1 MMSFLGEG
9 SETSIDL
16 NQNAFLL
23 IHGWTVTPL
32 LLESL
37 PLLSQ
42 LSSDARC
49 TAAQLAEKSGANA
62 GPLQVA
68 LRSWSALG
76 VLKLEPGTIEA
87 DVAYS
92 LDAESNWKALAEVLQ
107 AEKEKILEI
116 YSKAQPPFKIPSE
129 ASQLCLDLW
138 RHLAGLSSRSSLL
151 FLQGV
156 ALAPLLTSMTYH
168 ARWNEEGLDL
178 GRDKAF
184 STFDFSSLDVSA
196 LKTMGDIFQALGIGK
211 VDSSGQTEVWPHGY
225 LGLQRVY
232 SYYVPTSYAPLLG
245 HFHHVLFDNASWG
258 FNGDVEDEDDEI
270 HVHRT
275 LNVVGSGAQHGTLFK
290 DLLQHVHQ
298 VFADDKFDEQP
309 QFVIDTGCGDGHL
322 LQCIYEHVKNHTPRG
337 KVLDSHPLTMVGV
350 DFNEKARIATA
361 CNLDA
366 HAVPHRVVSGD
377 IGKPS
382 ALMAQLKR
390 KKVNT
395 KKALHVRS
403 FLDHDR
409 PYIPAK
415 TPIPSDSALAAF
427 VRNQLADFV
436 HLDKEGTPIG
446 ALELFA
452 SLVEHMAR
460 WAEAVEDSFGLCM
473 LEVMQLDL
481 PSTRRFM
488 NDCVSFHFDIVQSL
502 SRQYMVSA
510 VSFAMSCA
518 MAGLFP
524 SDCRSV
530 QTYPE
535 TGGYCRMMN
544 QHLVRKAF
552 RLRLAERSDLPALLA
567 LEEKAWQQ
575 LAASEEVLRQ
585 RLDTSRE
592 GNFLLE
598 LEGEVAAVLY
608 TQRIRSVEDVASQ
621 KFLTVSESHDPCGGI
636 LQLIALS
643 SDPQIAHGMGLG
655 AELRSFALLLA
666 KLDPSIDL
674 VIGVT
679 RCSEFEGSDL
689 AKYVADHQ
697 AGGQTDKTLSFHTG
711 YGAEILRLVPDF
723 RPEDLQN
730 QGTGVLIQ
738 YDVNSWTPLLPDS
751 YGSHG
756 SHGSADPPPAP
767 AMAKGALQ
775 ALREVLEEM
784 QHPLEDEKLELGFF
798 VLGLD
803 SLELSRVRSRMSDW
817 AGRPLPATF
826 LFDFPSVSEAAAEL
840 EKMKGTVSQHRTA
853 LEAIKEIFLDL
864 KCPLSEEQSLQGFL
878 QLGIDSL
885 ELVRIK
891 NRLSKWLGRDLPAT
905 FLLDFPSVAELA
917 TELDRRAGSAGSATN
932 GKANGVTNGATN
944 GGYHGTKGKEE
955 VKLVVE
961 KELLIQVQQK
971 LKEKYSSAQHQ
982 RKISGI
988 MEKSAASKSSY
999 MKALEP
1005 LRMEVEGSVLF
1016 SLGIIDDLQPKSV
1029 ETGRKDVEK
1038 SLKKFRSLPE
1048 VSDCE
1053 QEVLK
1058 VLHLQEAT

>member
-68 LRSWSALG
+68 LRSWGALG

-211 VDSSGQTEVWPHGY
+211 VDSSGQTEVWPQGY

-245 HFHHVLFDNASWG
+245 HFHHVLFDDASWG

-415 TPIPSDSALAAF
+415 MPIPSDSALAAF

-473 LEVMQLDL
+473 LEVMQLNL

-751 YGSHG
+751 HGSHG
-756 SHGSADPPPAP
+756 SNGSADPPPAP

-803 SLELSRVRSRMSDW
+803 SLELSRVRSRMSEW

-840 EKMKGTVSQHRTA
+840 EKMKGTVSQHGTA

-891 NRLSKWLGRDLPAT
+891 NRLSKWLGHDLPAT

-917 TELDRRAGSAGSATN
+917 TELDRRAGAATN
-932 GKANGVTNGATN
+932 GKTNGVTNGATN

>member
-1 MMSFLGEG
+1 
-9 SETSIDL
+9 
-16 NQNAFLL
+16 
-23 IHGWTVTPL
+23 
-32 LLESL
+32 
-37 PLLSQ
+37 
-42 LSSDARC
+42 
-49 TAAQLAEKSGANA
+49 
-62 GPLQVA
+62 
-68 LRSWSALG
+68 
-76 VLKLEPGTIEA
+76 
-87 DVAYS
+87 
-92 LDAESNWKALAEVLQ
+92 
-107 AEKEKILEI
+107 
-116 YSKAQPPFKIPSE
+116 
-129 ASQLCLDLW
+129 
-138 RHLAGLSSRSSLL
+138 
-151 FLQGV
+151 
-156 ALAPLLTSMTYH
+156 
-168 ARWNEEGLDL
+168 
-178 GRDKAF
+178 
-184 STFDFSSLDVSA
+184 
-196 LKTMGDIFQALGIGK
+196 
-211 VDSSGQTEVWPHGY
+211 
-225 LGLQRVY
+225 
-232 SYYVPTSYAPLLG
+232 
-245 HFHHVLFDNASWG
+245 
-258 FNGDVEDEDDEI
+258 
-270 HVHRT
+270 
-275 LNVVGSGAQHGTLFK
+275 
-290 DLLQHVHQ
+290 
-298 VFADDKFDEQP
+298 
-309 QFVIDTGCGDGHL
+309 
-322 LQCIYEHVKNHTPRG
+322 
-337 KVLDSHPLTMVGV
+337 
-350 DFNEKARIATA
+350 
-361 CNLDA
+361 
-366 HAVPHRVVSGD
+366 
-377 IGKPS
+377 
-382 ALMAQLKR
+382 
-390 KKVNT
+390 
-395 KKALHVRS
+395 
-403 FLDHDR
+403 
-409 PYIPAK
+409 
-415 TPIPSDSALAAF
+415 
-427 VRNQLADFV
+427 
-436 HLDKEGTPIG
+436 
-446 ALELFA
+446 
-452 SLVEHMAR
+452 
-460 WAEAVEDSFGLCM
+460 
-473 LEVMQLDL
+473 
-481 PSTRRFM
+481 
-488 NDCVSFHFDIVQSL
+488 
-502 SRQYMVSA
+502 
-510 VSFAMSCA
+510 
-518 MAGLFP
+518 
-524 SDCRSV
+524 
-530 QTYPE
+530 
-535 TGGYCRMMN
+535 MMN

-751 YGSHG
+751 HGSHG
-756 SHGSADPPPAP
+756 SNGSADPPPAP